1 MKEAPVL
8 IFIVN
13 PLAVAIS
20 KSLTTDERVS
30 EICNTFF
37 LRTGSF
43 VTGWIQT
50 VNCMQRWHWG
60 MRTKRRLQDP
70 AKRWKMW

>member
-30 EICNTFF
+30 EICNTLFCAQGA
-37 LRTGSF
+37 L
-43 VTGWIQT
+43 
-50 VNCMQRWHWG
+50 
-60 MRTKRRLQDP
+60 
-70 AKRWKMW
+70 